1 MLWWHVVV
9 VVTIIVFLLVCKT
22 GVVIIEVPWFVILVL
37 VPSPVGMS
45 LGVSVL

>member
-1 MLWWHVVV
+1 MVVIAV
-9 VVTIIVFLLVCKT
+9 MVFLLVCEV
-22 GVVIIEVPWFVILVL
+22 GVVIIEVPWSVILVL